1 MGLIKKNVA
10 MHLLRCLVTAAMVS
24 EQGIFR
30 GINGQKGPD
39 LQLMITINPIWSI
52 IFVNPLLLAREAAQP
67 SG

>member
-1 MGLIKKNVA
+1 
-10 MHLLRCLVTAAMVS
+10 MHLLRCLVKAVLVF
-24 EQGIFR
+24 EQGFFQ